1 MTAPDKVIQNT
12 GRTLIRKLPSET
24 MIAVVIVKATKPDA
38 KTIHGLIFVARAR
51 IRSAS
56 LSVNSAMN
64 TAVVTVS
71 KAEAISD
78 SCIPPAVG

>member
-1 MTAPDKVIQNT
+1 
-12 GRTLIRKLPSET
+12 

-38 KTIHGLIFVARAR
+38 KTILGLIFVARAR

-71 KAEAISD
+71 KAEPMSD
-78 SCIPPAVG
+78 SCFSPIVG